1 MNETKAGKQLRIAF
15 LFPGQGSQYVG
26 MGKDF
31 CERFPLAREVYG
43 RASEILGWDV
53 ARLSFEGP
61 MEKLTQTCHT
71 QPAVL
76 VHSYVAFRLL
86 EERGVRPSMALGH
99 SLGEYSALV
108 ASGAADFETAL
119 RLVQARGRF
128 MHEAVPAGGGAMAA
142 LLGAERE
149 MAEAICREVDGVVE
163 VANYNGAGQYVL
175 SGERKAVEAAAALA
189 GRRGTRKVVMLP
201 VGAPFHCSLLIEAAA
216 RMSEVLDGVELGPLF
231 VPVYANVTG
240 KPIRD
245 AAEAK
250 ELLKRQIRSSVRWE
264 DAMRS
269 AGEAKPDAVIEV
281 GPGKVLSG
289 LSRRILREVPAWN
302 VEDGASLGKAVSDL
316 GQLA

>member
-1 MNETKAGKQLRIAF
+1 MNETKSGRQLQIAF

-26 MGKDF
+26 MGKNF
-31 CERFPLAREVYG
+31 CERFLLAREMYG

-76 VHSYVAFRLL
+76 VHSYIAFRLL
-86 EERGVRPSMALGH
+86 EERGVRPAMALGH

-108 ASGAADFETAL
+108 AAGAADFEAAL

-128 MHEAVPAGGGAMAA
+128 MHEAVPSGGGAMAA

-149 MAEAICREVDGVVE
+149 VAEAVCREVDGVVE

-175 SGERKAVEAAAALA
+175 SGEKKAVEAAAALA
-189 GRRGTRKVVMLP
+189 EVRGTRKVVMLP
-201 VGAPFHCSLLIEAAA
+201 VGAPFHCSLLTEAADQ
-216 RMSEVLDGVELGPLF
+216 MSEVLDGVEFRPLS

-240 KPIRD
+240 KPVRD

-250 ELLKRQIRSSVRWE
+250 DLLRRQIRSSVRWE

-269 AGEAKPDAVIEV
+269 AGEAKPDAVVEV

-302 VEDGASLGKAVSDL
+302 VEDGESLEKTVLGL

>member
-1 MNETKAGKQLRIAF
+1 M
-15 LFPGQGSQYVG
+15 G

-31 CERFPLAREVYG
+31 YERFPLAQELYD
-43 RASEILGWDV
+43 RASGILGWDV

-61 MEKLTQTCHT
+61 MEKLTQTLHT

-76 VHSYVAFRLL
+76 VHSYVGLRLL
-86 EERGVRPSMALGH
+86 EERGVRPAMVLGH
-99 SLGEYSALV
+99 SLGEFSALV

-142 LLGAERE
+142 LLGADRE
-149 MAEAICREVDGVVE
+149 VAEVVCREAGGVVE

-189 GRRGTRKVVMLP
+189 EKRGTRKVVMLP
-201 VGAPFHCSLLIEAAA
+201 VGAPFHCSLLTEAAA
-216 RMSEVLDGVELGPLF
+216 RMSEVLDSVELRPLS

-245 AAEAK
+245 VAEAK
-250 ELLKRQIRSSVRWE
+250 DLLKRQIRSSVRWE
-264 DAMRS
+264 DAMLS
-269 AGEAKPDAVIEV
+269 AGEDKPDAVVEV

-289 LSRRILREVPAWN
+289 LSRRILREVPVWN
-302 VEDGASLGKAVSDL
+302 VEDSESLEKTVSGL

>member
-1 MNETKAGKQLRIAF
+1 MTDVKKRIAF

-26 MGKDF
+26 MGRDF
-31 CERFPLAREVYG
+31 HERFPLACRIYEM
-43 RASEILGWDV
+43 ASGILGWDV
-53 ARLSFEGP
+53 AKLSFEGP
-61 MEKLTQTCHT
+61 MERLTETRHT
-71 QPAVL
+71 QPAIL
-76 VHSYVAFRLL
+76 VHSYIAFRLL
-86 EERGVRPSMALGH
+86 EERGVRPSMTLGH

-108 ASGAADFETAL
+108 AAGAADFETAL

-149 MAEAICREVDGVVE
+149 VAEAVCREAEGVVE

-189 GRRGTRKVVMLP
+189 ELRGARKAVMLP
-201 VGAPFHCSLLIEAAA
+201 VGAPFHSSLLTEAAA
-216 RMSEVLDGVELGPLF
+216 RMSEILDGTDFRPLS

-240 KPIRD
+240 RPIRD

-250 ELLKRQIRSSVRWE
+250 DLLKRQVRSSVRWE
-264 DAMRS
+264 DAMVS
-269 AGEAKPDAVIEV
+269 AGEAKPDAVVEV

-289 LSRRILREVPAWN
+289 LSRRILREIPVWN
-302 VEDGASLGKAVSDL
+302 VEDGESLEKTVAGIA
-316 GQLA
+316 QLA